1 MAKAKSAAKAGVS
14 ALDRSPSQLLHRAQQ
29 LALDIYAQEFGADGI
44 TQRQFALLSAVADN
58 EGANQSDLVRITG
71 IDRST
76 LADMAARMIAKG
88 LLARARSETDA
99 RANAVRLSDKGRTV
113 LEDARPKMARADSR
127 LLKLLGADK
136 RQSLAPLL
144 RELIRG
150 ADDAER
156 RTAAEAAQARAA
168 APRRR
173 KARAA

>member
-1 MAKAKSAAKAGVS
+1 MAKAKTAGKGVA

-44 TQRQFALLSAVADN
+44 TQRQFALLAAVADH

-76 LADMAARMIAKG
+76 LADMAARMISKG

-99 RANAVRLSDKGRTV
+99 RANAVRLTDRGRAV
-113 LEDARPKMARADSR
+113 LEDARPKMARADGR
-127 LLKLLGADK
+127 LLKLLSGDRRAA
-136 RQSLAPLL
+136 LTPLL

-150 ADDAER
+150 ADEAER
-156 RTAAEAAQARAA
+156 KVVAGPRAA
-168 APRRR
+168 APAKRRR
-173 KARAA
+173 IA